1 MRTNRES
8 GLPPV
13 VGSDPKILILGS
25 FPSKTSLSEG
35 RYYANPRNQFWQVM
49 KVLLGL
55 PGEKS
60 LALYD
65 QALSDRG
72 FALWD
77 LFASRRYQEGS
88 LDGNIRDPILNDIP
102 QFLRDHPTLR
112 CIGLNGGKAGSCFGI
127 IRRGTDIPRISILY
141 LPSTS
146 PANTRHTFEEKVRR
160 WREILGHAR

>member
-1 MRTNRES
+1 MSTNREY
-8 GLPPV
+8 GLPPRM
-13 VGSDPKILILGS
+13 GADPRVLILGS

-60 LALYD
+60 LAWYEH
-65 QALSDRG
+65 ALTNRG

-77 LFASRRYQEGS
+77 LIASRRYQEGS
-88 LDGNIRDPILNDIP
+88 LDGKIRDPFLNDLP
-102 QFLRDHPTLR
+102 QLLRDYPTIQ
-112 CIGLNGGKAGSCFGI
+112 CIGLNGGKAGSCFGM
-127 IRRGTDIPRISILY
+127 IRRGTEIPRIPILY

-146 PANTRHTFEEKVRR
+146 PANTRYTFDEKVRR
-160 WREILGHAR
+160 WREILDHAR